1 MAHAGPDLDAA
12 DPLLKW
18 LPSRK
23 WTYWATANILGWVAG
38 WAVTRLG
45 IHETA
50 SAALGQSSVIGFL
63 AGGVASYVVKE
74 ERKLE
79 AGEAPKAQP

>member
-45 IHETA
+45 IHESVQAAAAQTA
-50 SAALGQSSVIGFL
+50 LIGFV
-63 AGGVASYVVKE
+63 AGGVASYIVKE

-79 AGEAPKAQP
+79 AEEPPKPQP